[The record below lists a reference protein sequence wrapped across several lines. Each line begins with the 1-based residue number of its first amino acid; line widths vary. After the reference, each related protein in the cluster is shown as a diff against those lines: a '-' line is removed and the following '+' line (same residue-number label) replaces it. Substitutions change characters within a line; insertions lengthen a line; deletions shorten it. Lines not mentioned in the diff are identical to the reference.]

1 MIRIAAI
8 LTCLTLAGCGT
19 ASTQNAPAVGPG
31 AGITL
36 GVGEAASLEGTSV
49 SLRFLGVIE
58 DSRCPT
64 DTTCVWAGEVKVN
77 FEILERS
84 KDSSTVELKIGE
96 STKAGSRVITLQQVE
111 PQPRSNVRI
120 AANGYRATLKIE

>member
-1 MIRIAAI
+1 MTRIAAI
-8 LTCLTLAGCGT
+8 LTCLALTACGT
-19 ASTQNAPAVGPG
+19 ALTQNAQAVGPG
-31 AGITL
+31 GGITL
-36 GVGEAASLEGTSV
+36 GVGEVASLAGTPV

-77 FEILERS
+77 FEILERK
-84 KDSSTVELKIGE
+84 KDSRTVELKIGE
-96 STKAGSRVITLQQVE
+96 RANAGGRVITLQQVE

-120 AANGYRATLKIE
+120 AASGYRAMLKIE